1 MSPTA
6 PPRPPARRLRQS
18 AAAVLRWGR
27 GPLFGLALLALLFP
41 PAHWFL
47 AWLMTLPPAR
57 AEAVALSAAAIW
69 ICCRAARRPRRLP
82 PR

>member
-1 MSPTA
+1 M
-6 PPRPPARRLRQS
+6 RLLLELVRARGLATL

-57 AEAVALSAAAIW
+57 GSSG
-69 ICCRAARRPRRLP
+69 P
-82 PR
+82 